1 MLDDM
6 KLRRKSEDTNI
17 YWSFTVLTL
26 SSYLTDHCSGA
37 PQRSSDLPK
46 FTGAGRW
53 WSPWENIQPLLFSL
67 SQAVSRGCCLHL
79 YTDCGERDLLNCIE
93 ENPRPEF
100 KGNPLVDLP
109 GHLLFGALQ
118 ICLMGSP
125 VVSLPLSNLFPEWFP
140 TSSAYLLGLLPSD
153 QQLFYVSSHCAS
165 PHLCSPSAH
174 LLWATHLHVIEGSLC
189 LWPVIMFFNGPMKW
203 SLKCPS
209 GTH

>member
-17 YWSFTVLTL
+17 YWSFAVLTL

-93 ENPRPEF
+93 KNPRPEF

-109 GHLLFGALQ
+109 GHLLFGLCKSASWEAQL
-118 ICLMGSP
+118 SP
-125 VVSLPLSNLFPEWFP
+125 F
-140 TSSAYLLGLLPSD
+140 
-153 QQLFYVSSHCAS
+153 
-165 PHLCSPSAH
+165 
-174 LLWATHLHVIEGSLC
+174 LWATSSLNGSPPALPIC
-189 LWPVIMFFNGPMKW
+189 WDYFPVINSYFMFLPIVLPRTFVVLLPTFCEPLTFMLLKGACVCGLLLCSSTVLW
-203 SLKCPS
+203 S
-209 GTH
+209 GA